1 MVIIPYLK
9 WTLNTEI
16 KGEEG
21 KVVSRRYG
29 YKEEASV
36 PVLGE
41 VSPAQYS
48 SNRGRRFYISSF
60 GRFIFIHVTEVYTFI
75 SVQVIE
81 EYPFLLVLWHPVFLM
96 FFNCFWF
103 WRNNYMYKMFPMQ
116 SCGLELLLSFFF
128 HYKRGVALLMMLIP
142 CL

>member
-9 WTLNTEI
+9 WTLTTEI

-60 GRFIFIHVTEVYTFI
+60 GRHVTEVYTCL

-81 EYPFLLVLWHPVFLM
+81 EYPFLSVLWHPVFLM

-103 WRNNYMYKMFPMQ
+103 WRHKYMYKMFPMQ
-116 SCGLELLLSFFF
+116 SCGLWLLLSFFFF
-128 HYKRGVALLMMLIP
+128 HYKRGIALLMMLIP